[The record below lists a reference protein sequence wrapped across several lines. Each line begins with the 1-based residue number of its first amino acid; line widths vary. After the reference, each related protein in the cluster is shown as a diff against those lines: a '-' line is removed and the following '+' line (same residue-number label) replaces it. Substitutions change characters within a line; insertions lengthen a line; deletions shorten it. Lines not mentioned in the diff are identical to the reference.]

1 MAVDPL
7 LELSFTR
14 GHFLWEKPVLSE
26 RNNFCSGNAIQRAA
40 SRLAGREVLNLRKSD
55 MFVLFAVVW
64 QFGQQAGLP
73 IASVA
78 LMSSPSYKF

>member
-1 MAVDPL
+1 MVVVPRL
-7 LELSFTR
+7 GLSCTK
-14 GHFLWEKPVLSE
+14 GLFLWAKPMLSE
-26 RNNFCSGNAIQRAA
+26 RNNFCSGNAIQRVA

-73 IASVA
+73 SASVA
-78 LMSSPSYKF
+78 LIYYVVSQL

>member
-1 MAVDPL
+1 V
-7 LELSFTR
+7 
-14 GHFLWEKPVLSE
+14 
-26 RNNFCSGNAIQRAA
+26 A

-73 IASVA
+73 SASVA
-78 LMSSPSYKF
+78 LIYYVVSQL